1 MKELD
6 TQHQLEI
13 GNDNFLM
20 KSKEL
25 LRSFDLHESLIQ
37 HITTSQNNFEIL
49 KMRNKL
55 VDFLDGLKNFKS
67 ESTQLNGDYQL
78 SLNLLEKIKKEILSL
93 QVQVLPTQVLPT
105 QVFDTVLLSSEYY
118 QQLCNWVGKTGWKLI
133 YRASRDGFLAKTF
146 HQLCD
151 EKGETLVVI
160 KSDAGWLFGGYTP
173 LSWDSFANYV
183 EDKSRL
189 TFLFT
194 LTNPH
199 GIVPTKYILHNNKI
213 MYAIRC
219 IPTYGP
225 TFGGGHDLYICD
237 NANISV
243 GSYINL
249 SHTFKDTTG
258 KGNTTFTG
266 QYNGWEVADLEVFGL

>member
-1 MKELD
+1 MSS
-6 TQHQLEI
+6 
-13 GNDNFLM
+13 NFLF
-20 KSKEL
+20 L
-25 LRSFDLHESLIQ
+25 LKF
-37 HITTSQNNFEIL
+37 
-49 KMRNKL
+49 
-55 VDFLDGLKNFKS
+55 
-67 ESTQLNGDYQL
+67 
-78 SLNLLEKIKKEILSL
+78 
-93 QVQVLPTQVLPT
+93 
-105 QVFDTVLLSSEYY
+105 
-118 QQLCNWVGKTGWKLI
+118 
-133 YRASRDGFLAKTF
+133 DGFLAKTF

-151 EKGETLVVI
+151 QKGETLVVI

-199 GIVPTKYILHNNKI
+199 GIVPTKYILKDDRI
-213 MYAIRC
+213 KYAIYC
-219 IPTYGP
+219 QTNYGP
-225 TFGGGHDLYICD
+225 TFGGGHDLYISD

-243 GSYINL
+243 NNYTKLN
-249 SHTFKDTTG
+249 HTFKDTTG